1 MGCPEEIRNKVLG
14 YKDIMMEM
22 NFNKDKIKA
31 LNIIWGPDVFEEP
44 KITIEKNS
52 VEIKGGIVMFESCG
66 QTFEMKADAKIV
78 YKQKKAVVTGVT
90 GQAASYL
97 VELLLD
103 KGYEVWGIYRRT
115 TAPNFENLSK
125 VIDDKDLHLVC
136 GDITDNAFIFSC
148 LSSIK
153 PDEIYN
159 LAAQSFVK
167 ASFDQPIHTFDVDT
181 VGVLNFLEW
190 IRQHSKETKFY
201 QASTSEMFGKSAS
214 INYDCQGSDVRYDGP
229 ISEVKKT
236 YEFHGYYCKP
246 YQDEETPFIPQSPY
260 AIAKL
265 AAHHLC
271 RLYREAYGL
280 YVVSNI
286 TFNHESP
293 RRGKEFVTRKI
304 TDYIGRLIQHK
315 NNPVFD
321 LEPILTYGDTLIP
334 YDKQNNFPKLQLGNI
349 YSSRDWGHARDY
361 MEAAFSAMQQE
372 SGDDY
377 VICTGETHT
386 VEEFLE
392 EAFSYV
398 GLKWQDYVEISK
410 EHMRPAEVDFLC
422 GDSSKARRKLGWA
435 PKTTFKELVKEMVE
449 SSIKEHSDGRN
460 K

>member
-1 MGCPEEIRNKVLG
+1 MGCPEEIRDKVLG
-14 YKDIMMEM
+14 YDLM
-22 NFNKDKIKA
+22 
-31 LNIIWGPDVFEEP
+31 
-44 KITIEKNS
+44 TTYTEK
-52 VEIKGGIVMFESCG
+52 
-66 QTFEMKADAKIV
+66 
-78 YKQKKAVVTGVT
+78 KKAVITGIT
-90 GQAASYL
+90 GQSASYL
-97 VELLLD
+97 AELLLS

-115 TAPNFENLSK
+115 TSPHFENLQSI
-125 VIDDKDLHLVC
+125 IDNKNLHLVC
-136 GDITDNAFIFSC
+136 GDITDSAFIFSC
-148 LSSIK
+148 LSSVK
-153 PDEIYN
+153 PNEIYN

-167 ASFDQPIHTFDVDT
+167 ASFDQPIHTFDVDST
-181 VGVLNFLEW
+181 AVLNFLEW

-214 INYDCQGSDVRYDGP
+214 INYDCQGSDIRYDGP

-304 TDYIGRLIQHK
+304 TDYIGRLISL
-315 NNPVFD
+315 NPYWDKF
-321 LEPILTYGDTLIP
+321 IGLTEETWFAIK
-334 YDKQNNFPKLQLGNI
+334 DKMKKFPKLQLGNI
-349 YSSRDWGHARDY
+349 YPSRDWGHARDY
-361 MEAAFSAMQQE
+361 MEAAYSAMQQDT
-372 SGDDY
+372 GDDY

-422 GDSSKARRKLGWA
+422 GDSGKARRKLGWS
-435 PKTTFKELVKEMVE
+435 PKTTFKQLVAEMVDA
-449 SSIKEHSDGRN
+449 SIKEHNNGRN
-460 K
+460 E